1 LGLPECGHD
10 RSLFVKD
17 GEEVLD
23 MEKPE
28 GSQGWGNKEKQIYAK
43 ENIFVGEMMILYLHI
58 SRA

>member
-1 LGLPECGHD
+1 M
-10 RSLFVKD
+10 KD